1 MDTRGHEHPQ
11 GLAAGWVA
19 PGAQHDG
26 GFLRVEISEV
36 RGEVEGRETAGQG
49 DATRLIAEL
58 RLDLLSGG
66 VLGSAFEPLCECDE
80 RRHREPRHDHQ
91 ARHGSTNHL
100 SLHR

>member
-1 MDTRGHEHPQ
+1 MYTCGHEHPQ
-11 GLAAGWVA
+11 GLVAGWVA
-19 PGAQHDG
+19 PGAQHDV

-66 VLGSAFEPLCECDE
+66 VLGSAFEPLRECDE
-80 RRHREPRHDHQ
+80 RRHREPRHDYQ
-91 ARHGSTNHL
+91 ARHGSTDHL